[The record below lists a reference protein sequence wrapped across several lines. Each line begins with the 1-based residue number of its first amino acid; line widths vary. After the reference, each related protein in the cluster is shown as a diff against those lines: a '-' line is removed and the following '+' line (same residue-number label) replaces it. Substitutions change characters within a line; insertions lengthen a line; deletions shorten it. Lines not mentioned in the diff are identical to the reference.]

1 MKNIFTLVKMCS
13 SEEYANDFCQGR
25 LYANPLGYFQ
35 RLEEKGNRA
44 DRDEGAFWDPLDSA
58 TLTLMPKRPNGN
70 DSIILAKKDL
80 VRPISLQFDWT
91 KYLNVFCLYAFH
103 DDQLPDPDELP
114 RHLDV
119 YHHEFR
125 IPESCQEDFGEHAV
139 AVTNVREFKARV
151 DRALDRQYLS
161 GNICQYKMGPVNY
174 QNYQPLLSQVG
185 IVSDLEAA
193 FYKGERFRD
202 QSEYRVVF
210 DTGRD
215 EENPFTLNI
224 GNISDITLRKRTP
237 EIQAHLKVPISWN
250 DDTVS

>member
-1 MKNIFTLVKMCS
+1 MKHVFVLVKMCS
-13 SEEYANDFCQGR
+13 SEEHANDFCQGR

-58 TLTLMPKRPNGN
+58 TLTLTATGPNGN
-70 DSIILAKKDL
+70 DSIVLTKKDL
-80 VRPISLQFDWT
+80 ERPIALQFDRT
-91 KYLNVFCLYAFH
+91 KCLNVFCLYAFH

-125 IPESCQEDFGEHAV
+125 IPESCQEDFWEHAV
-139 AVTNVREFKARV
+139 AVTNPRKFKERV
-151 DRALDRQYLS
+151 AKALRHQYLS
-161 GNICQYKMGPVNY
+161 GNIGRCKMGPVNY

-185 IVSDLEAA
+185 TVSDLEAV

-210 DTGRD
+210 DTGR
-215 EENPFTLNI
+215 EEEKPCTLNI

-237 EIQAHLKVPISWN
+237 EIQAHLKVPINWN
-250 DDTVS
+250 DDTVL

>member
-1 MKNIFTLVKMCS
+1 MTYFFTVVKMCS

-44 DRDEGAFWDPLDSA
+44 DRDEGAFWEPLDSGPW
-58 TLTLMPKRPNGN
+58 TLTATGPNGT
-70 DSIILAKKDL
+70 DSIIVAKKGL
-80 VRPISLQFDWT
+80 ERPISFQLDRT
-91 KYLNVFCLYAFH
+91 KCLNVFCLYAVH
-103 DDQLPDPDELP
+103 DGQLPDPAKVP

-125 IPESCQEDFGEHAV
+125 IPESCQEDFWEHAV
-139 AVTNVREFKARV
+139 LVTNFREFEARV
-151 DRALDRQYLS
+151 AKALRHQCLS
-161 GNICQYKMGPVNY
+161 GNICRCKMGPVTY

-185 IVSDLEAA
+185 TVSDLEAA

-210 DTGRD
+210 DTGRG
-215 EENPFTLNI
+215 EEKPCTLNI
-224 GNISDITLRKRTP
+224 GNISDITLRIKTS
-237 EIQAHLKVPISWN
+237 EIQGHFEAPIRRN
-250 DDTVS
+250 NDTVL